1 MNFHLLYAKETHGT
15 ITTTL
20 LGNYELTKYSTQS
33 PGGVSKKIVVA
44 AVWWCVPPQNTEYDE
59 MSAKLWL

>member
-1 MNFHLLYAKETHGT
+1 MQKKHTNGT

-33 PGGVSKKIVVA
+33 PGGVSKKNVVA
-44 AVWWCVPPQNTEYDE
+44 AVWCVPPQNTEYDE